1 MKERIGL
8 YPGTFDPPTRGH
20 LDIIERAAKLCDFL
34 VIGVAENRRKEPL
47 FSLEERV
54 SFLKQEI
61 QDNLPLL
68 KDQLIILPF
77 SGLMVEFAVEQRA
90 QIIFRGLRALADF
103 EYEFQMAWM
112 NTRLNGDIETIFLM
126 ASERYQFVSS
136 RLIKE
141 IACLGGNIHPFL
153 SSRIAKAL
161 LERCQ

>member
-1 MKERIGL
+1 MAERIGL

-20 LDIIERAAKLCDFL
+20 LDIIYRATKACDVL
-34 VIGVAENRRKEPL
+34 VIGVAENIRKNPL

-54 SFLKQEI
+54 SFLTQEI
-61 QDNLPLL
+61 QDAPSPA
-68 KDQLIILPF
+68 KDRLVIQPF
-77 SGLMVEFAVEQRA
+77 SGLMVEFAVEKKA
-90 QIIFRGLRALADF
+90 QVIFRGLRALADF

-112 NTRLNGDIETIFLM
+112 NTRLNADIETIFLM

-141 IACLGGNIHPFL
+141 IACLGGDISPFV
-153 SSRIAKAL
+153 SPRIATAL